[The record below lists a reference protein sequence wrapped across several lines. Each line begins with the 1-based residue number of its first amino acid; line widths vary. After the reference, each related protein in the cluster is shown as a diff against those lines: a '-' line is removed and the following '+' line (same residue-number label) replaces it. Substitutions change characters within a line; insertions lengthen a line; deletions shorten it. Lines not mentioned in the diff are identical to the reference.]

1 MVYVKRDANNNI
13 IAVYSDSAE
22 DAAEEVDNGSNEVQD
37 FLSKCNLDKQ
47 SEMLKSDLELIRV
60 VEDLVQILIAKNV
73 ISITDF
79 PIAAIEKLSQRGKI
93 RSQYQK
99 VSDIVD
105 KL

>member
-1 MVYVKRDANNNI
+1 MVYVKRDADNNI
-13 IAVYSDSAE
+13 IAVFAQPE
-22 DAAEEVDNGSNEVQD
+22 EGAQEQLQNDAKEIQD
-37 FLSKCNLDKQ
+37 FLFCDDAENQGD
-47 SEMLKSDLELIRV
+47 MLRSDLELIRV
-60 VEDLVQILIAKNV
+60 IEDLVQILIAKNI

>member
-1 MVYVKRDANNNI
+1 MVYVKRDADNNI
-13 IAVYSDSAE
+13 IAVYAEPME
-22 DAAEEVDNGSNEVQD
+22 DAVEDVDNDSGEVQG

-47 SEMLKSDLELIRV
+47 DELLKSDLELIRV
-60 VEDLVQILIAKNV
+60 VEDLVQILIAKNL